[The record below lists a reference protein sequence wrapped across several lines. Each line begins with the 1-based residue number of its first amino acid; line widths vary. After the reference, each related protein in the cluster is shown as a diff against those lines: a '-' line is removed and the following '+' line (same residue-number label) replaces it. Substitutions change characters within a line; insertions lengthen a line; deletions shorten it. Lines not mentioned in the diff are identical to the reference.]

1 MSKNNNTLYNVIAYL
16 LMLFANISD
25 VLTTI
30 MALELG
36 GSEGNPFAQAL
47 LQTFGYDGL
56 WGMKLTYM
64 GAYAFATA
72 KSQNKLKT
80 SLVGSAIVFG
90 VVIWN
95 IIMIL
100 RLLH

>member
-1 MSKNNNTLYNVIAYL
+1 MSKNNTLYTVIAYL
-16 LMLFANISD
+16 LMLFANVSD
-25 VLTTI
+25 ILTTI

-36 GSEGNPFAQAL
+36 GTEGNPLANAL
-47 LQTFGYDGL
+47 IQTFGYDGL
-56 WGMKLTYM
+56 WGLKFTYM